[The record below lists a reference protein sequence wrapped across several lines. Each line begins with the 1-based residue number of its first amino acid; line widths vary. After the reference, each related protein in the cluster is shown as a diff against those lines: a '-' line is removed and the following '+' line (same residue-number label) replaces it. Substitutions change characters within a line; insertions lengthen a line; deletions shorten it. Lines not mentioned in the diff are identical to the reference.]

1 MPRRCRSDSSPDRRL
16 PPSHRFLPRPVL
28 RSQVLRRPCEQSLL
42 VQQLIVAFG
51 PDFRVA
57 YTPVDHPVVA
67 LRDIDFQVLILL
79 ENFRLV
85 DVPPSSH

>member
-1 MPRRCRSDSSPDRRL
+1 
-16 PPSHRFLPRPVL
+16 
-28 RSQVLRRPCEQSLL
+28 
-42 VQQLIVAFG
+42 
-51 PDFRVA
+51 
-57 YTPVDHPVVA
+57 VA